1 MKLPKIALPHN
12 QVLRKSLVAL
22 IVLVLVF
29 GGVAIGEAL
38 KSNNKPLLATTSS
51 SKTKPT
57 SQTSVSTNTPPATS
71 STPAAS
77 SSTSP
82 AKTTTPSTSVAT
94 TTPATIAPS
103 QPATLPGCTYTNGP
117 PAGQGCPASP
127 PSSYSSSNA
136 YPYSCNMPDPS
147 NPGYVT
153 NYPGGC
159 PPYTDVTSIVGTG
172 SGSASYCQFNYSTY
186 NGTSGIQKSDRVNN
200 YNSSTP
206 DCSTATLYY

>member
-1 MKLPKIALPHN
+1 MFA
-12 QVLRKSLVAL
+12 
-22 IVLVLVF
+22 
-29 GGVAIGEAL
+29 GVAIGAGL
-38 KSNNKPLLATTSS
+38 KTNNKPLLATTSS

-57 SQTSVSTNTPPATS
+57 SQTSVSADTTPATN
-71 STPAAS
+71 STPAAI
-77 SSTSP
+77 SSTSTT
-82 AKTTTPSTSVAT
+82 KTTTTPSTSVAT
-94 TTPATIAPS
+94 TTPATTTPS
-103 QPATLPGCTYTNGP
+103 QPATLAGCTYTNGP
-117 PAGQGCPASP
+117 QAGQGCPVSP
-127 PSSYSSSNA
+127 PTSYSSSNA

-200 YNSSTP
+200 YSNTVP